1 MSLFHTSSS
10 WRNLDDNESGELI
23 CVKLFKEK
31 REELYILSMSLFLS
45 CHFFNFYI
53 ALAYA
58 ALPYESTKADDP
70 VNAW

>member
-1 MSLFHTSSS
+1 MFHTSSS

-23 CVKLFKEK
+23 FKEK

-58 ALPYESTKADDP
+58 APPYEY
-70 VNAW
+70 VILEMII

>member
-1 MSLFHTSSS
+1 MFHTSSS

-45 CHFFNFYI
+45 CHFYI

-58 ALPYESTKADDP
+58 APPYEYVKLEM
-70 VNAW
+70 VI

>member
-1 MSLFHTSSS
+1 MFHTSSS

-23 CVKLFKEK
+23 YLKLFKEK

-58 ALPYESTKADDP
+58 APLYEYVKLEMII
-70 VNAW
+70 